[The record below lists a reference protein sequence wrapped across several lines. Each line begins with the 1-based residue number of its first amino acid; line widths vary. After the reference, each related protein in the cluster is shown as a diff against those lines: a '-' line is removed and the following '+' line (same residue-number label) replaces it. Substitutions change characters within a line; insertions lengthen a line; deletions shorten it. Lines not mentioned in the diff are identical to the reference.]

1 MICISMSKELLKNA
15 DEIYDSKEHL
25 LYMPITRKPY
35 LSKIKED
42 KAHHILESAEYAL
55 YLFACEKDKIKAN
68 SILSAV
74 FSNQIVDRQSAL
86 LGYWNYY
93 SEEKIETIDVFNA
106 ERNDRIGIEQNGKI
120 AVVLMQIIKY
130 YSSSLSDEL
139 LKSIYDRLLTT
150 IFTFMTDYDEKDMTT
165 VMSFVYSLFCFG
177 EMYGNTSCIE
187 YGTEILKSLYDATVF
202 NDSFYEFIDL
212 SNFIYTSELISV
224 ILRDVKTEQC
234 ISYCNYLYIKLWEN
248 ISKQYHAATGQ
259 FAGPISMT
267 DSDFIEK
274 ELRNFL
280 LLATGEKTYDE
291 NQYSYLSAC
300 PLKYRQNFIKRNVDI
315 FEQKLISSGLLFPYF
330 RPSVVAT
337 TYMQPKYSIGTFN
350 RELFWRKRKPIIGYF
365 GNEKNNYCFKVDVL
379 HNFFPF
385 ASGAL
390 HSVQYRGYALGH
402 ITFLTDRGDK
412 HIDLDGPSACVEASD
427 LRIRFSVNGDIG
439 KLKISQEEN
448 GIKIVYGDIVLNYCV
463 SYVDFDGYETQICQS
478 GTKDTYYFDIVIYS
492 GNKRKINFDK
502 MKKAIACF
510 DILISSNNREKI
522 GVINKVDD
530 KDIVSELNLDSFSLS
545 LSTPLKPGKEIICL
559 TQDKQLIEGKK
570 IEKQLRALENS
581 YANYGII
588 NYMMGFEESKIESN
602 EKILKRIT
610 NIKTQEVEE
619 LFKNVSDV
627 VTAIIRENYSDEYK
641 KELLSLVVDNVLEN
655 IQKRDFKLGE
665 YANSLEKHI
674 FRKIVFSNDI
684 KGIADSVMQL
694 VTALRSKIAEQKRT
708 YKKNEQTKMILQIID
723 DNILNP
729 HLSLNY
735 ISNIIGISEQQI
747 SMIFS
752 KQMGVKYVE
761 YIQSKKID
769 KAIKLIEDEGMTIKE
784 VSEVLQY
791 SSPNS
796 FMRMFKKVQGMT
808 VSEYFNDRKSQK

>member
-1 MICISMSKELLKNA
+1 MSMELLKSA
-15 DEIYDSKEHL
+15 DEIYDSKENL

-35 LSKIKED
+35 LSKIKEN

-55 YLFACEKDKIKAN
+55 YLFACEKDKITAN

-74 FSNQIVDRQSAL
+74 FSNQVVDRQSAL

-93 SEEKIETIDVFNA
+93 SEENIQTIDIFNA
-106 ERNDRIGIEQNGKI
+106 ERNDRIGIEQNGKM

-139 LKSIYDRLLTT
+139 LKSIYDRLLMT

-202 NDSFYEFIDL
+202 NDSFYEFMDL

-224 ILRDVKTEQC
+224 ILRDIKTEQC

-248 ISKQYHAATGQ
+248 ISRQYHAATGQ
-259 FAGPISMT
+259 FAGPISMA
-267 DSDFIEK
+267 DSDYIDK

-280 LLATGEKTYDE
+280 SLAIGEKIHNEY
-291 NQYSYLSAC
+291 QYSYLSAC
-300 PLKYRQNFIKRNVDI
+300 PLKYRQNFIKRNVDT

-330 RPSVVAT
+330 RPAVVAT
-337 TYMQPKYSIGTFN
+337 TYMQPQYSIGTFN

-365 GNEKNNYCFKVDVL
+365 GNERDNYCFKVDVL
-379 HNFFPF
+379 HDYFPF

-412 HIDLDGPSACVEASD
+412 HIDLDGPSASIDASD
-427 LRIRFSVNGDIG
+427 LRIRFSINGDIS
-439 KLKISQEEN
+439 KLKIFPQDN
-448 GIKIVYGDIVLNYCV
+448 RIKLVYGDIALNYCV

-478 GTKDTYYFDIVIYS
+478 STKDSFYYDIVIYS
-492 GNKRKINFDK
+492 GNKQKIDFDK
-502 MKKAIACF
+502 MNSAIACF

-522 GVINKVDD
+522 DAVNKVDD
-530 KDIVSELNLDSFSLS
+530 ERLVSELDLESFSLS
-545 LSTPLKPGKEIICL
+545 LSTPFKPGKEIICL
-559 TQDKQLIEGKK
+559 TQDKQLIEDKK
-570 IEKQLRALENS
+570 IEKQLRVLKNS

-588 NYMMGFEESKIESN
+588 NDMMEFEESEIDLN
-602 EKILKRIT
+602 EKILKKIT
-610 NIKTQEVEE
+610 NIKTQDLDD
-619 LFKNVSDV
+619 LFKNVPDV
-627 VTAIIRENYSDEYK
+627 LNAIARDNYSDEYK

-655 IQKRDFKLGE
+655 IQKKDFKLGE

-684 KGIADSVMQL
+684 KNIADSVMQL
-694 VTALRSKIAEQKRT
+694 VASVRAKQADQKRT
-708 YKKNEQTKMILQIID
+708 YKRNEQTKKILQIID
-723 DNILNP
+723 ENILNP

-761 YIQSKKID
+761 YIQYKKID
-769 KAIKLIEDEGMTIKE
+769 KAIKLIEDKGATIKE
-784 VSEVLQY
+784 VSEILQY

-808 VSEYFNDRKSQK
+808 ISEYFNDKKAKK